1 MAMPEVLRK
10 GKSMKTLLTIVLF
23 AACAKADS
31 IPYYIYIN
39 STTGA
44 FKYSGLTLS
53 GGGAVA
59 SGGSFTFS
67 ADGNPSTKG
76 GRFSNGSLVTTG
88 ASFTLNGT
96 LSHVWFNPKTG
107 QLAADFVGQYLWAGG
122 GMHVDHARFFEKM
135 DMKNHSLISGYLQI
149 SNTPEPS
156 SIYLMASGLAGIG
169 ALAKKWRS
177 KG

>member
-1 MAMPEVLRK
+1 
-10 GKSMKTLLTIVLF
+10 MKRCGCLLLLLL
-23 AACAKADS
+23 ACGTVRADS
-31 IPYYIYIN
+31 IPYYVYIN

-59 SGGSFTFS
+59 SGGTFTFS
-67 ADGNPSTKG
+67 ADGQPLTKG

-88 ASFTLNGT
+88 AGFTLNGT

-122 GMHVDHARFFEKM
+122 GMHVDHARFFETM

-169 ALAKKWRS
+169 ALARKRRI
-177 KG
+177 

>member
-1 MAMPEVLRK
+1 
-10 GKSMKTLLTIVLF
+10 MKRCGCLLLLLL
-23 AACAKADS
+23 ACGTVMADS

-44 FKYSGLTLS
+44 FKYSGLSLS
-53 GGGAVA
+53 GGGVVA
-59 SGGSFTFS
+59 SGGTFTFS
-67 ADGNPSTKG
+67 ADGDPSTKG

-88 ASFTLNGT
+88 AGFTLNGT

-107 QLAADFVGQYLWAGG
+107 QLAADFVGQYLWTGG
-122 GMHVDHARFFEKM
+122 GMHVNHARFFEKM